1 VSAEIKQQT
10 GIDALLIPGGGGIF
24 DIKQD
29 GVLVFSKHKLARF
42 PEPGEIAGL
51 LAD

>member
-1 VSAEIKQQT
+1 MSAEIKEQT
-10 GIDALLIPGGGGIF
+10 GIEAVLIPGGGGIY
-24 DIKQD
+24 DIRKD
-29 GVLVFSKHKLARF
+29 GVLVFSRHKLARF